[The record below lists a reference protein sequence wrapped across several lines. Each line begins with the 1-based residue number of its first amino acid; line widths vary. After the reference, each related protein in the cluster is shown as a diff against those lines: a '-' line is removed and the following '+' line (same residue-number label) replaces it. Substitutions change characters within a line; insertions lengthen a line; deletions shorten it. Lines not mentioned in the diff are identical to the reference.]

1 MDDGPGGLPKREAP
15 GLARLVEELRARE
28 AAEAEELAALD
39 QESGA
44 SPYREA
50 EAIARDLY
58 RGR

>member
-1 MDDGPGGLPKREAP
+1 
-15 GLARLVEELRARE
+15 VEELRARE